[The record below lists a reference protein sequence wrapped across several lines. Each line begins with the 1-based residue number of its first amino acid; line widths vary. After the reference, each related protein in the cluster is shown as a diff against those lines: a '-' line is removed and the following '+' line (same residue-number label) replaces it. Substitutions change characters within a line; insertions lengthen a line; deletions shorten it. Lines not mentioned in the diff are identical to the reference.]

1 MKKFVDFL
9 NSEVCKME
17 QFRIDEQTGSVYELN
32 SRGDAY
38 LFIGKLNGRTKKKF
52 FIDLLETHEA
62 NDDLENEG

>member
-1 MKKFVDFL
+1 
-9 NSEVCKME
+9 ME

-62 NDDLENEG
+62 NDDLKNEG